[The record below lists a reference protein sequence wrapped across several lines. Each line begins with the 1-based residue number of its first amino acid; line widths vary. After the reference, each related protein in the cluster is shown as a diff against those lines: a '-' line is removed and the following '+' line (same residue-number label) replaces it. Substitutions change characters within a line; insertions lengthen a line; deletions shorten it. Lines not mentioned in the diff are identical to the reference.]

1 MANVPKISERATELV
16 EEVFQAITIPTY
28 FRVDLTRDEQALQR
42 GKPLPYLLVA
52 DQLIREFELKT
63 VIEIGSMR
71 SPLPHS
77 LADFNPRCCNE
88 GHSSL
93 HLADTG
99 ANVITIDIDPRCA
112 EILGQFKADFP
123 NLHAITADGIE
134 FLRDFKESIDFLY
147 LDAWDVVKGTDY
159 AHKHLVAYQAALPR
173 LSPTC
178 VVQIDDTDLMNG
190 GKGRLVIPQLIRD
203 GFQLVTWGRQAILV
217 RD

>member
-1 MANVPKISERATELV
+1 MANVTQISERATELV
-16 EEVFQAITIPTY
+16 EEVLQAITIPTY
-28 FRVDLTRDEQALQR
+28 FRVELTVDEQAHQR

-71 SPLPHS
+71 APLTHS

-93 HLADTG
+93 LLANTG
-99 ANVITIDIDPRCA
+99 ANVITIDVDPRCA
-112 EILGQFKADFP
+112 AILGQSKANFP
-123 NLHAITADGIE
+123 NLQAITADGIE
-134 FLRDFKESIDFLY
+134 FLRNFQGSIDFLY

-159 AHKHLVAYQAALPR
+159 AQKHLLAYQAALPR

-178 VVQIDDTDLMNG
+178 VVQIDDTDIMNG

-203 GFQLVTWGRQAILV
+203 GFELITWGRQAILV